1 MSAYYWSIDT
11 QDWSSRDADAVYHAV
26 VDNVSDGDIILMHEI
41 YDSTADAVERMVPE
55 LIEKGYQ
62 LVTCHD
68 LIAAKGGS
76 EPVPGTQYAD
86 AFREMGPQ

>member
-1 MSAYYWSIDT
+1 
-11 QDWSSRDADAVYHAV
+11 
-26 VDNVSDGDIILMHEI
+26 
-41 YDSTADAVERMVPE
+41 MVPE